1 MSISPVIIGD
11 ATLYRGD
18 CMDILP
24 TLGKVDAVITDPPY
38 LISASGGGIGGQ
50 RQYLTDIRDHI
61 DAGFDFLMLQNFK
74 NWFCFCGKSQLL
86 DLIGQAEK
94 QGLRWQILTWN
105 KTNPT
110 PLSNNN
116 YLPDTEYM
124 VHAFESHHYESK
136 TRFVVG
142 QVVRSG
148 YDHPTVKPQYVM
160 QKAVKSASH
169 QSDTVLDCFMGT
181 GSTGVAAIQLGRKFI
196 GIEREPK
203 YFDIACQ
210 RIEQAVA
217 QGHLFAT
224 EPVCKPEQL
233 RLEAA

>member
-1 MSISPVIIGD
+1 MKVTIGD
-11 ATLYRGD
+11 ATLYLGD
-18 CMDILP
+18 CLEVLP
-24 TLGKVDAVITDPPY
+24 TLGEVDAVITDPPY

-61 DAGFDFLMLQNFK
+61 DAGFDVSMLQTFK
-74 NWFCFCGKSQLL
+74 NWFCFCGKPQLL
-86 DLIGQAEK
+86 DLIGQAIK
-94 QGLRWQILTWN
+94 QNLRWQILTWN

-142 QVVRSG
+142 QVERSG
-148 YDHPTVKPQYVM
+148 YGHPTVKPQYVM

-169 QSDTVLDCFMGT
+169 QGDTILDCYMGT

-196 GIEREPK
+196 GIEREER
-203 YFDIACQ
+203 YFDIACK

-217 QGHLFAT
+217 QGQLFT
-224 EPVCKPEQL
+224 PEPARKPEQL
-233 RLEAA
+233 KLDAA

>member
-1 MSISPVIIGD
+1 VSQRVEIGD
-11 ATLYRGD
+11 AVLYLSD

-24 TLGKVDAVITDPPY
+24 TLPKVDAVITDPPY
-38 LISASGGGIGGQ
+38 LMSAKGGGMGAQ
-50 RQYLTDIRDHI
+50 RQYLADIHEHI
-61 DAGFDFLMLQNFK
+61 DAGFDVLMLETFK
-74 NWFCFCGKSQLL
+74 NWFVFCGKPQLL
-86 DLIGQAEK
+86 DLINQAEK
-94 QGLRWQILTWN
+94 QGLRWQLLTWN

-142 QVVRSG
+142 QVERSG
-148 YDHPTVKPQYVM
+148 FDHPTVKPQYVM
-160 QKAVKSASH
+160 QKAIKSASH
-169 QSDTVLDCFMGT
+169 QGDTVLDCFMGT

-217 QGHLFAT
+217 QGQLFAP
-224 EPVCKPEQL
+224 EPVKQVQAPMF
-233 RLEAA
+233 

>member
-1 MSISPVIIGD
+1 MDMKPVIIGD
-11 ATLYRGD
+11 ATLYLGD
-18 CMDILP
+18 CLDVLP

-61 DAGFDFLMLQNFK
+61 DSGFDVSMLQTFK
-74 NWFCFCGKSQLL
+74 NWFCFCGKPQLL
-86 DLIGQAEK
+86 NLIGQAEK

-136 TRFVVG
+136 TRFIVG
-142 QVVRSG
+142 QVERSG

-160 QKAVKSASH
+160 QKAIKSASH
-169 QSDTVLDCFMGT
+169 QGDTILDCFMGT

-203 YFDIACQ
+203 YFDIACK
-210 RIEQAVA
+210 RIEQAAA
-217 QGHLFAT
+217 QGQLFAPA
-224 EPVCKPEQL
+224 PVKQHQETFL
-233 RLEAA
+233 